1 MFVEE
6 DILDNIMPKQTR
18 AGKAFAREVS
28 EGNEQTGLVLV
39 GKPKGRDRRKTEF
52 RERHESQKWNIQN
65 KKARK
70 RQRAKKT
77 SPESTK
83 FQKARKGIE

>member
-1 MFVEE
+1 M
-6 DILDNIMPKQTR
+6 
-18 AGKAFAREVS
+18 
-28 EGNEQTGLVLV
+28 

-77 SPESTK
+77 SPESIK